1 MSAIPLQSLDLALA
15 AGLLLLLA
23 GLSILQGL
31 GLGRQ
36 ILVAGVRSLIQ
47 LSLVGLVLESLFAHV
62 SLVWLAGVATVML
75 SAAGY
80 EVWARQQRRLR
91 GVWGYGVG
99 AVSMFLST
107 FTVALLALVVLIEP
121 EPWFAPRYSIPLLG
135 MLLGNTMTG
144 VALGLDRLFEST
156 WRDRQAVEA
165 RLALG
170 WPARR
175 ATADLRRSA
184 LRAALTPIL
193 NSMAAAGVVSL
204 PGMMTGQILGGAAPL
219 EAVKYQLLILF
230 LIAGGT
236 GLGSLAAVHL
246 GSRRLFDERER
257 LRLERLREG

>member
-1 MSAIPLQSLDLALA
+1 MSAITLQPLDLVLA
-15 AGLLLLLA
+15 ASLLLVLA
-23 GLSILQGL
+23 GLSVAQGL

-36 ILVAGVRSLIQ
+36 ILVAGARSLVQ

-62 SLVWLAGVATVML
+62 SLAWLGLVAVFML

-80 EVWARQQRRLR
+80 EVRVRQQRKLR

-107 FTVALLALVVLIEP
+107 FTVALLALVVLIQP
-121 EPWFAPRYSIPLLG
+121 DPWFAPRYSIPLLG

-156 WRDRQAVEA
+156 WRDRRAVEA

-170 WPARR
+170 WTARE

-236 GLGSLAAVHL
+236 GLGSWAAVHL

-257 LRLERLREG
+257 LRLERLGEV